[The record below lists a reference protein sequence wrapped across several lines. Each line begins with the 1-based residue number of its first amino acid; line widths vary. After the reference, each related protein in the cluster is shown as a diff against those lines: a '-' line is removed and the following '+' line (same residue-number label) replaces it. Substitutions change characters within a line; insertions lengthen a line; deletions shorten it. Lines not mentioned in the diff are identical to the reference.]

1 VGDAGSRE
9 TTRAGTRPESDSC
22 TMVLGQY
29 LLRRTGFLPMAAPI
43 LPDADAQRK
52 LPPAE
57 LWPKLTVP
65 KEYDANLPA
74 SFNLASEVL
83 DRNLTLGRR
92 NKVAI
97 FHDDQ
102 RHTYGDLVR
111 ASNRLASALVELGV
125 KPFDRVALRFPNIPE
140 AIIANFGVLKAGALP
155 VTVHPRWSRKE
166 IAYVLNDSDAVY
178 LLTHARADIL
188 GEVEAA
194 KPEFRGLKNIVLM
207 GDEKVAG
214 ERGYISYEDLV
225 RRGKSS
231 FTPIPHR
238 KNEAAFILYTS
249 GTTGSPKGVIH
260 TLQGVLAVT
269 DSVGKAVWKFEE
281 GDVLGTPAPLTFAL
295 GYGALALIPYRFGV
309 SVSLMTRPDPEYVL
323 SMIEKHGV
331 TVFTTSPTFYR
342 ATIPL
347 LDQLLK
353 KYDIKSLRLCTGGGE
368 AVGPDTIER
377 WRQKTGLTIYEGFGA
392 TEVYYIVIS
401 NAVDSEQAKPG
412 SVGKP
417 IPGVEVRVL
426 DPETKEIKTSGE
438 GQLLIGGP
446 TGTVYW
452 NPYANDE
459 RLLKKMKDDVKFGY
473 VALGD
478 SVRIDEGGRVWF
490 VGRGE
495 DVIKSSGYR
504 IGPDEIEAALL
515 GHPAVA
521 DAGVVGIPE
530 PVRGE
535 DVVAFVVLKK
545 GQAPGEP
552 LKADI
557 QAHLLKEVAK
567 YKLPREIFFVEA
579 LPRTLTGKLLRKELR
594 EVAKKQ
600 AAA

>member
-1 VGDAGSRE
+1 MRGVGS
-9 TTRAGTRPESDSC
+9 SS
-22 TMVLGQY
+22 MVG
-29 LLRRTGFLPMAAPI
+29 PI
-43 LPDADAQRK
+43 LPDSAAQRK
-52 LPPAE
+52 LPPVE

-65 KEYDANLPA
+65 DEYGAKIPA
-74 SFNLASEVL
+74 SLNLAQEVL
-83 DRNLTLGRR
+83 DRNLALGRQ

-102 RHTYGDLVR
+102 RRTYGDLVQ

-125 KPFDRVALRFPNIPE
+125 QPFDRIALRFPNIPE

-166 IAYVLNDSDAVY
+166 IAYVVNDSDATY

-214 ERGYISYEDLV
+214 ERGYLSYEDLQ
-225 RRGKSS
+225 RRGNSQ
-231 FTPIPHR
+231 FEPILHR
-238 KNEAAFILYTS
+238 KHEAAFILYTS

-260 TLQGVLAVT
+260 TIEGVLAVT
-269 DSVGKAVWKFEE
+269 DSVGKAVWKFEDS
-281 GDVLGTPAPLTFAL
+281 DVLGTPAPLTFAL

-323 SMIEKHGV
+323 SMIQKHGV

-377 WRQKTGLTIYEGFGA
+377 WREKTGLTIYEGFGA

-401 NAVDSEQAKPG
+401 NAVDSKNAKPG

-417 IPGVEVRVL
+417 IPGVEAKIL
-426 DPETKEIKTSGE
+426 DPETKEIRASGE
-438 GQLLIGGP
+438 GQLLIRGP

-478 SVRIDEGGRVWF
+478 SVRIDDDGRVWF

-545 GQAPGEP
+545 GQVPSDQLKGE
-552 LKADI
+552 I
-557 QAHLLKEVAK
+557 QAYLQTNVAK
-567 YKLPREIFFVEA
+567 YKLPRGIFFVEA
-579 LPRTLTGKLLRKELR
+579 LPRTLTGKLLRRELR
-594 EVAKKQ
+594 ESAKKQ
-600 AAA
+600 ATA

>member
-1 VGDAGSRE
+1 MVGPML
-9 TTRAGTRPESDSC
+9 PE
-22 TMVLGQY
+22 G
-29 LLRRTGFLPMAAPI
+29 AAE
-43 LPDADAQRK
+43 RK
-52 LPPAE
+52 LPPPE

-65 KEYDANLPA
+65 KDYEAKLPA
-74 SFNLASEVL
+74 SLNLASEVL

-111 ASNRLASALVELGV
+111 VSNRIASALVELGV
-125 KPFDRVALRFPNIPE
+125 KPFDRIALRFPNIPE

-166 IAYVLNDSDAVY
+166 IAYVVNDSDAGY
-178 LLTHARADIL
+178 LLTHARPDIL

-194 KPEFRGLKNIVLM
+194 KPEFRGLKNIILM

-214 ERGYISYEDLV
+214 ERGYLAFEDLI
-225 RRGKSS
+225 RRGSNH
-231 FTPIPHR
+231 FEPITHR

-260 TLQGVLAVT
+260 TMEGVLAVT
-269 DSVGKAVWKFEE
+269 DSVGNAVWKFEE
-281 GDVLGTPAPLTFAL
+281 NDVLGTPAPLTFAL

-323 SMIEKHGV
+323 STIEKHGV

-368 AVGPDTIER
+368 AVGPDTIAR
-377 WRQKTGLTIYEGFGA
+377 WREKTGLTIYEGFGA

-401 NAVDSEQAKPG
+401 NAVDSKDAKPG

-417 IPGVEVRVL
+417 IPGVEVKVL
-426 DPETKEIKTSGE
+426 DPETKEIRGTGE

-521 DAGVVGIPE
+521 DAGVVGVPE

-535 DVVAFVVLKK
+535 DVVAFIVLKK
-545 GQAPGEP
+545 GQVPSDQ
-552 LKADI
+552 LKGAI
-557 QAHLLKEVAK
+557 EAYLQTEVAK
-567 YKLPREIFFVEA
+567 YKLPREIFFVES
-579 LPRTLTGKLLRKELR
+579 LPRTLTGKLLRRELR
-594 EVAKKQ
+594 EKAKQ
-600 AAA
+600 HPAS